1 MMAEQ
6 MQLSLLVGD
15 LDMDDKERAVM
26 REHIIYLAN
35 QLEISRKA
43 NQQQIVFI
51 KRLLDP
57 EDLGHAVSNE
67 TRQIAYT
74 LLINSSH
81 LERDS
86 WQHQDNL

>member
-1 MMAEQ
+1 MTAE
-6 MQLSLLVGD
+6 LTLHSLPIGVLN
-15 LDMDDKERAVM
+15 MDNKERQTM

-35 QLEISRKA
+35 QLEITRRA

-51 KRLLDP
+51 KRILDP

-67 TRQIAYT
+67 CRQIAYT

-81 LERDS
+81 QERDS
-86 WQHQDNL
+86 WQHQENN

>member
-1 MMAEQ
+1 
-6 MQLSLLVGD
+6 
-15 LDMDDKERAVM
+15 MDDKERAVM
-26 REHIIYLAN
+26 RDHIIYLAT
-35 QLEISRKA
+35 QLEQTRKA

-67 TRQIAYT
+67 CRQIAYT

-81 LERDS
+81 NERDS
-86 WQHQDNL
+86 WQNSNS

>member
-1 MMAEQ
+1 
-6 MQLSLLVGD
+6 
-15 LDMDDKERAVM
+15 MDDQERATM

-86 WQHQDNL
+86 WQHQDNN

>member
-1 MMAEQ
+1 
-6 MQLSLLVGD
+6 
-15 LDMDDKERAVM
+15 MDDKERAVM
-26 REHIIYLAN
+26 RDHIIYLAT
-35 QLEISRKA
+35 QLEQTRKD

-67 TRQIAYT
+67 CRQIAYT

-81 LERDS
+81 NERDS
-86 WQHQDNL
+86 WQNSNN

>member
-1 MMAEQ
+1 MAEQ
-6 MQLSLLVGD
+6 MRRSLLVGD
-15 LDMDDKERAVM
+15 CDMDDKERAVM
-26 REHIIYLAN
+26 RDHIVYLAN
-35 QLEISRKA
+35 QLEQTRKS

-86 WQHQDNL
+86 WQHQDNP

>member
-1 MMAEQ
+1 MAEQ
-6 MQLSLLVGD
+6 MRLSLLVGD
-15 LDMDDKERAVM
+15 CDMDDKERAVM

-35 QLEISRKA
+35 QLELTRKS

-86 WQHQDNL
+86 WQHKNP

>member
-1 MMAEQ
+1 
-6 MQLSLLVGD
+6 
-15 LDMDDKERAVM
+15 MDDKERAVM
-26 REHIIYLAN
+26 RDHIVYLAS
-35 QLEISRKA
+35 QLEQTRKA

-67 TRQIAYT
+67 CRQLAYT

-81 LERDS
+81 HERDS
-86 WQHQDNL
+86 WQHNNP

>member
-1 MMAEQ
+1 
-6 MQLSLLVGD
+6 
-15 LDMDDKERAVM
+15 MDDKERQTM
-26 REHIIYLAN
+26 RDHIFYLAT
-35 QLEISRKA
+35 QLEQTRKD

-67 TRQIAYT
+67 CRQIAYT

-81 LERDS
+81 LERSS
-86 WQHQDNL
+86 WQNSNS

>member
-1 MMAEQ
+1 
-6 MQLSLLVGD
+6 
-15 LDMDDKERAVM
+15 MDDKERSVM
-26 REHIIYLAN
+26 RDHIVYLAS
-35 QLEISRKA
+35 QLEQTRKA

-67 TRQIAYT
+67 CRQIAYT

-81 LERDS
+81 HERDS
-86 WQHQDNL
+86 WQHNNP

>member
-1 MMAEQ
+1 
-6 MQLSLLVGD
+6 
-15 LDMDDKERAVM
+15 MDDKERQIM
-26 REHIIYLAN
+26 RDHIVYLAN
-35 QLEISRKA
+35 QLELTRKD

-67 TRQIAYT
+67 CRQIAYT

-86 WQHQDNL
+86 WQNSNS

>member
-1 MMAEQ
+1 MTAE
-6 MQLSLLVGD
+6 LTLHSLPIGVLN
-15 LDMDDKERAVM
+15 MDNKERAVM

-35 QLEISRKA
+35 QLEITRRA

-51 KRLLDP
+51 KRILDP

-67 TRQIAYT
+67 CRQIAYT

-81 LERDS
+81 QERDS
-86 WQHQDNL
+86 WQHQDNP

>member
-6 MQLSLLVGD
+6 MRRSLLVGD